1 MAGLI
6 LMGLLLS
13 TSIGCFTTTT
23 AKLEETGES
32 RFVRGELRAV
42 LPYPSGEV
50 DAAIGQSVE
59 RLDMGRVSR
68 HADNLSGKYKLK
80 TGDDR
85 TVNVRYER
93 LDSDS
98 TLIRIL
104 VGTFGDRE
112 LSSAFLLEVKNI
124 LGRERY

>member
-1 MAGLI
+1 MAGVL

-23 AKLEETGES
+23 KKLEETGES

-42 LPYPSGEV
+42 LSYPSGDV
-50 DAAIGQSVE
+50 DTAIGESVE

-93 LDSDS
+93 LNNGS
-98 TLIRIL
+98 TLVRIL

-112 LSSAFLLEVKNI
+112 LSSAFLLEIRNN
-124 LGRERY
+124 LGRSRY